1 MLATLPIV
9 AFLAASADFTGSL
22 YGFQKSEEISTA
34 DATEAL
40 CEACSAGL
48 VETNVEDRS
57 GKRVLT
63 ATLSR
68 RAVRKI
74 NKARRAENAAANIE
88 TVMDALAESRPQRV
102 GDLVKSTGMARQ
114 DVIDACKAAVES
126 GDLFKFNTTNS
137 NFHVFYN
144 TDSENTVFPE
154 PVVEEEPEA
163 EAAPVEETE
172 VEASADDAA
181 PEATE
186 EDASS
191 EE

>member
-9 AFLAASADFTGSL
+9 AYLAASADFTGSL
-22 YGFQKSEEISTA
+22 YGFQKENELSTA

-48 VETNVEDRS
+48 VETAVEDRS

-63 ATLSR
+63 ASLSK
-68 RAVRKI
+68 RAVRKF
-74 NKARRAENAAANIE
+74 NKARREAAAEANIAS
-88 TVMDALAESRPQRV
+88 VMEALSEQRPQRV
-102 GDLVKSTGMARQ
+102 GDLVVSTGLERQ
-114 DVIDACKAAVES
+114 AVIDACRAAKDA
-126 GDLFKFNTTNS
+126 GNLFSFNKTNS

-154 PVVEEEPEA
+154 PVVEEPAA
-163 EAAPVEETE
+163 EAE

-181 PEATE
+181 PEASEVSE
-186 EDASS
+186 EEASS